1 MVTERIE
8 TTEQTIVPDFTERII
23 GKYSISKQALEK
35 IITLQPTDP
44 DYPLSSSFED
54 NYQASNNSE
63 MKYAIARA
71 LIADGRYSNTPWLVR
86 KFLAPGQEVAP
97 EIKQLK
103 GNLQFHLVKEGRV
116 DINSGEAKEAE
127 DEVLGYV
134 DRSELLKKLRQVLP
148 IHVMGAITN
157 ALLFED
163 VTDEKKKEKLRS
175 FTTRALIRP
184 YLGDLLVQRPLG
196 EIDFRDLVVMVPE
209 KVFKNADTAT
219 LGIVRNHLVSEAMRL
234 FINNEEEGFRSLSVS
249 TLTETSPV
257 KREFLEKVEREFH
270 EIAEV
275 QIPPVFYSEVEGW
288 FADKSPF
295 PLFRQKYFVYE
306 FLRSRRSFLNGDTG
320 ATKTACAYLGMET
333 IGAQRVTI
341 FGPAKARNTWPREAE
356 KIFLDEHRPDV
367 FAVRRFKDLEDPRVE
382 TAKYVYVGSELLGGA
397 WNNPQLYGRIQ
408 KALLEKRQTDGL
420 IFDESDEFCHSGAN
434 CTKML
439 VDLVKKMHEGYRQR
453 NVFEMPSIALTATP
467 ISSSLEDM
475 DITMAL
481 LYPDKFSLPRQKG
494 DGVYPFSIQALR
506 DPKLAYFLLQG
517 EGLMIQWSLEDLF
530 GEKAPK
536 LKFGPENRISIAT
549 SPTQEIIYEWAAGLQ
564 IGTLAKIRLLR
575 AVLLN
580 PELIKRACQERNLIP
595 EPVYSKEGLVEK
607 FHELHEAW
615 MKWTID
621 KDGRIPYEKFSTDWI
636 AKYGD
641 RDLLLQCFFDDKL
654 IDGVE
659 SLSRRYPEIYSDWQ
673 TQDTVSGK
681 YSALKRFLQERIV
694 RNGDGSYHA
703 REKVFVVS
711 PYHKRGITRWLDDPN
726 TKDEDLED
734 NAWSLYEYMHM
745 DWLPDLPA
753 DMAINIDGTRSFTA
767 RDRAAGFFREYGNK
781 NALVIASMDSVNE
794 SMDWAIRD
802 TESNRNIER
811 LSVVFLGWPFGFDEF
826 KQMTG
831 RFLRPGQS
839 KPVDIYVYEG
849 ENSIDQGFFNL
860 VRVKHLL
867 TQMALAGVNLS
878 PEDQEFFKSSTS
890 AKRILLAQPNV
901 GQAFLR
907 DVVKRMAGLGE
918 REAAGELS
926 KDKDG
931 KTYEQLFAEF
941 YFDEG
946 KDEFRIVGNNA
957 ELAKNILFRTNPRRI
972 LSIGAGTC
980 LFARKV
986 TGSGYTAEIENLD
999 INGAALRIAKERFPS
1014 IGQIKIEGASNI
1026 SSESARYDA
1035 IDCSFM
1041 LPWTRIYGENGKAEG
1056 VTQNERVKIM
1066 LEMNRVLKFGGT
1078 TVLTFPESSFDTT
1091 TFERFTKTVASHFG
1105 FSILEPSGTSYATD
1119 LKPSKRIGWVITLQ
1133 KIGEPQLSGL
1143 QPGNLAFLSDETKRV
1158 SKYRAG
1164 KNGGEPVVVNV
1175 EYPIFS
1181 SKEFEVRNPLTGEI
1195 SLANSPT
1202 ARTDLFI
1209 SARDLVEKVKS
1220 GLSAEQWQVWSAAR
1234 RDIEQ
1239 RLDRNYEDAE
1249 EILVGILRRRGLD
1262 NQREWNADIL
1272 VRLVSGEVQ
1281 RILRREVKD

>member
-1 MVTERIE
+1 MVVEYQE
-8 TTEQTIVPDFTERII
+8 ATEQTTEPDFFDEII
-23 GKYSISKQALEK
+23 RRYPISQEALEK

-44 DYPLSSSFED
+44 DYPLSRSFED
-54 NYQASNNSE
+54 NYRASNNSE
-63 MKYAIARA
+63 MKYAIAKA
-71 LIADGRYSNTPWLVR
+71 LIHDGRYQNTPWLAR
-86 KFLAPGQEVAP
+86 TFIAPGQEVSP

-103 GNLQFHLVKEGRV
+103 GSLQLLLVKEDRV
-116 DINSGEAKEAE
+116 DINSDEAKEAE
-127 DEVLGYV
+127 EEVLGYV
-134 DRSELLKKLRQVLP
+134 DRSELLKRLKQVLP

-209 KVFKNADTAT
+209 RVFKNADTAT

-234 FINNEEEGFRSLSVS
+234 FIDSEEEGFRSLSIS

-270 EIAEV
+270 EISQV
-275 QIPPVFYSEVEGW
+275 QVPLVFQSEVEGW

-306 FLRSRRSFLNGDTG
+306 FLRNRRSFLNGDTG
-320 ATKTACAYLGMET
+320 ATKTACAFLGMET
-333 IGAQRVTI
+333 IGAQKVTI

-382 TAKYVYVGSELLGGA
+382 TAKYVYVGSELLGMA
-397 WNNPQLYGRIQ
+397 WNNPELYGRIQ
-408 KALLEKRQTDGL
+408 TALLEKRQTDGL
-420 IFDESDEFCHSGAN
+420 IFDESDEFSHSGAY

-439 VDLVKKMHEGYRQR
+439 IDLVKKMHESYRQR
-453 NVFEMPSIALTATP
+453 NVFEMPAIALTATP

-475 DITMAL
+475 DNTMAL

-517 EGLMIQWSLEDLF
+517 EGLMVQWSLEDLF

-536 LKFGPENRISIAT
+536 LKFGPENRINIHT
-549 SPTQEIIYEWAAGLQ
+549 SPTQNVIYEWVAGLQ

-575 AVLLN
+575 SVLLN
-580 PELIKRACQERNLIP
+580 PELIKRVSAERGLIP
-595 EPVYSKEGLVEK
+595 EPVYSQEEVVEK

-621 KDGRIPYEKFSTDWI
+621 KDERIPYEKFSSDWI

-641 RDLLLQCFFDDKL
+641 RDFLLQCFFDDKL

-659 SLSRRYPEIYSDWQ
+659 SLARRFPEIYGDWQ
-673 TQDTVSGK
+673 SPEAVSGK
-681 YSALKRFLQERIV
+681 YAALRRFLQERIV
-694 RNGDGSYHA
+694 RNGHGYEA
-703 REKVFVVS
+703 KEKVFIVS

-734 NAWSLYEYMHM
+734 NAWSLYEYIHM
-745 DWLPDLPA
+745 EWLPDLPA
-753 DMAINIDGTRSFTA
+753 DMAINIDGTRSFAA
-767 RDRAAGFFREYGNK
+767 RDRHAETWREHGDK
-781 NALVIASMDSVNE
+781 NVLVVASMDSVNE

-811 LSVVFLGWPFGFDEF
+811 MSVVFLGWPFGFDEF

-849 ENSIDQGFFNL
+849 ENSIDQGFFDL
-860 VRVKHLL
+860 VRVKYLL

-907 DVVKRMAGLGE
+907 DVVKRMSGIGE
-918 REAAGELS
+918 KEAVGELS
-926 KDKDG
+926 KDKNG
-931 KTYEQLFAEF
+931 QTYEELFAQF

-946 KDEFRIVGNNA
+946 RDEFRIVGNNA
-957 ELAKNILFRTNPRRI
+957 ELTKNILLRTNPRRI

-980 LFARKV
+980 LFARKLAEARY
-986 TGSGYTAEIENLD
+986 SAEIDNVD
-999 INGAALRIAKERFPS
+999 INGAALRIAQERFSS
-1014 IGQIKIEGASNI
+1014 IGQIKVEGASNL
-1026 SSESARYDA
+1026 SSESERYDG

-1041 LPWTRIYGENGKAEG
+1041 LPWTKVYGENGKAGE
-1056 VTQNERVKIM
+1056 VTQNERVKI
-1066 LEMNRVLKFGGT
+1066 LQEMNRVLKFGGNA
-1078 TVLTFPESSFDTT
+1078 VLTFPESTFDTI
-1091 TFERFTKTVASHFG
+1091 TFERFTKTLASHFG
-1105 FSILEPSGTSYATD
+1105 FSVLEPSGTSYATD

-1133 KIGEPQLSGL
+1133 KTGDPQTSGL
-1143 QPGNLAFLSDETKRV
+1143 QSGNLTFLSDESKRI
-1158 SKYRAG
+1158 SRYKAG
-1164 KNGGEPVVVNV
+1164 KNGEPVVVNV

-1181 SKEFEVRNPLTGEI
+1181 SKQFEVRNPLTNEI
-1195 SLANSPT
+1195 SFANSPA
-1202 ARTDLFI
+1202 ARTDSFI
-1209 SARDLVEKVKS
+1209 SARDLADRVKAN
-1220 GLSAEQWQVWSAAR
+1220 LSNDQWRTWSAVR

-1239 RLDRNYEDAE
+1239 RLGRNYEDAE

-1262 NQREWNADIL
+1262 NQREWNTDVL
-1272 VRLVSGEVQ
+1272 VRVVNGEIN
-1281 RILRREVKD
+1281 RILRREARN